1 MASNDDGASFVMGFL
16 VGGIVGAIAGIL
28 MAPKTGSET
37 RATIIEQ
44 SETLRDRAEELAA
57 RVRERAGPTVDNV
70 RERMAPAV
78 EGVREKVSPVVE
90 RVSSAVRSADG
101 DAAPVADEP
110 TDEPASG
117 NQTASGKA
125 KA

>member
-16 VGGIVGAIAGIL
+16 VGGIVGAIVGIL
-28 MAPKTGSET
+28 LAPKTGSET

-70 RERMAPAV
+70 RERMGPAV

-101 DAAPVADEP
+101 DAAPEADEP
-110 TDEPASG
+110 SEPASG
-117 NQTASGKA
+117 NQATSGKA